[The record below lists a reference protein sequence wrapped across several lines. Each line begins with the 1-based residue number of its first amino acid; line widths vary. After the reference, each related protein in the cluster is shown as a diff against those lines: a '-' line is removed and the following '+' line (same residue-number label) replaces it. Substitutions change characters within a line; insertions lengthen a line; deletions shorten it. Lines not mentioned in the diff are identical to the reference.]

1 MSSTHHPSTPPRDIN
16 LTPTLSS
23 PVTPPPPETPY
34 ASLPTPRTAQQ
45 LRRLEAV
52 NAPEALRPKLAHDDM
67 SITKGKMSQHHP
79 SPSPEPLKRRRSSSI
94 ASRQTLA
101 SAFNSQSRAS
111 FDDVPEDSELDEEDK
126 DGQQGPLSEAD
137 VESIRARL
145 DTITTESS
153 GSDAAAQRDE
163 LAKMCQT
170 LLGAYGTGMPFL
182 RQQVAAQQE
191 TIAALQQQSRLAE
204 QLMSIERD
212 RFMAE
217 RASWEAET
225 RALIRTRELEAAAG
239 NRPKRVLDLDVGYH
253 QELEAANK
261 RLEMGNRLMAPRL
274 VDTQQQ
280 IESLVTEL
288 RHLRAHVILGTSALE
303 GEAQPVQAPAK
314 AVSTAAPSKPGK
326 TRTTLGDARAEHLLL
341 AARKVRSLRPQDGSI
356 GRLTLGELKSRGVVG
371 PDGGVGYS
379 EGYGGVKGGEDEP
392 AVTDLDNLLS
402 PSSDRRVN
410 TAVKQSSSQPSGTPS
425 TARPKQTKRSIPT
438 TPSRSRGAPQVP
450 QTTPG
455 GNFSDLLL
463 AAELATR
470 PGTPSRDTSHGP
482 SATMSATRTTTGT
495 QYIFESPSKKQ
506 RRQPPATI
514 EWVPRRQREDE
525 ASTAGRASSAT
536 DDRHESALDL
546 LALASQDVAQGSS
559 SVMAAAARFEG
570 MLDGEQEGYRSQSQS
585 RADTPL
591 GPAIKLE
598 GSSKAHE
605 DTPLRTHPSNTP
617 PARGFPSSSTGDD
630 PFVNGEGSNAFQ
642 SPTGAAVPGLG
653 KYVHLSSAMPA
664 RRVRSPY
671 LKWTKEEDELLTRA
685 VMEHGEKWDLVSKC
699 VPTRSYHQVRQ
710 RWLRKTGAFDKKPA
724 NSTPSN
730 DPSPLGRATVPGE
743 QASPTPKSRKRRDA

>member
-52 NAPEALRPKLAHDDM
+52 NAPEALRPVKLAHDDM
-67 SITKGKMSQHHP
+67 SITKGKMSHHHP
-79 SPSPEPLKRRRSSSI
+79 SSSPEPLKRRRSSSI

-101 SAFNSQSRAS
+101 SAFNSQGRAS
-111 FDDVPEDSELDEEDK
+111 FDDMPEEDEEDK
-126 DGQQGPLSEAD
+126 GAQQPLSD
-137 VESIRARL
+137 TDLESMQARL
-145 DTITTESS
+145 ATIVTE
-153 GSDAAAQRDE
+153 GSDAGAQRDE

-170 LLGAYGTGMPFL
+170 LLSAYGTGMPFL
-182 RQQVAAQQE
+182 RQQVDAQQE

-239 NRPKRVLDLDVGYH
+239 NRPKRLLDLDVGYH

-288 RHLRAHVILGTSALE
+288 RHLRAHVILDTSALE
-303 GEAQPVQAPAK
+303 GDPQQAQVATKPT
-314 AVSTAAPSKPGK
+314 TAAAPTLKSGK
-326 TRTTLGDARAEHLLL
+326 ARTTLGDARAEHLLL
-341 AARKVRSLRPQDGSI
+341 AARRVRSLRPQDGSI

-379 EGYGGVKGGEDEP
+379 EGYGGVKGAEDEP
-392 AVTDLDNLLS
+392 PVTDLESLLS
-402 PSSDRRVN
+402 PSSERRVN
-410 TAVKQSSSQPSGTPS
+410 PTSKQSSSQPSGTPS
-425 TARPKQTKRSIPT
+425 TARPKQTKRSMPT
-438 TPSRSRGAPQVP
+438 TPSRSRGAAQVP

-470 PGTPSRDTSHGP
+470 PGTPSRDTSTSHGP

-514 EWVPRRQREDE
+514 EWVPRRQLEE
-525 ASTAGRASSAT
+525 ESAAPRASSTT

-559 SVMAAAARFEG
+559 SVLAAAARFEG
-570 MLDGEQEGYRSQSQS
+570 MMEGDQEGYQSQS
-585 RADTPL
+585 RGDTPL

-598 GSSKAHE
+598 GSSK
-605 DTPLRTHPSNTP
+605 DTPLRSHPSNTP
-617 PARGFPSSSTGDD
+617 PARGFPSSTGDD
-630 PFVNGEGSNAFQ
+630 PFVSGEGSNAFQ
-642 SPTGAAVPGLG
+642 SPTGAA
-653 KYVHLSSAMPA
+653 
-664 RRVRSPY
+664 
-671 LKWTKEEDELLTRA
+671 DELLTRA

-730 DPSPLGRATVPGE
+730 DPSPLGRGTAPGE